1 MVRLFFAL
9 ECPGLDVGQLN
20 DDYISEKSSNYHI
33 TIAFLGE
40 RSDPVLEAQR
50 VSEACVGKLPL
61 EIEYQC
67 LGAFQQPSN
76 ARVLWIVVK
85 SQKIKDLASGVRLIS
100 ESDDRP
106 FLPHVTISRFK
117 QQTNLER
124 LVLDHK
130 KSKFGSGIVDKLIL
144 FKSELTRKGAVH
156 TPLHFIDGN
165 GSISSK

>member
-9 ECPGLDVGQLN
+9 ECPGLDVKKLPS
-20 DDYISEKSSNYHI
+20 DYIFEKSSNYHI

-40 RSDPVLEAQR
+40 RSDPLLEAQR

-76 ARVLWIVVK
+76 ARVLWIGVK

-117 QQTNLER
+117 QQTNLEG
-124 LVLDHK
+124 LVSEHRE
-130 KSKFGSGIVDKLIL
+130 SKFGNGVVEKLIL

-156 TPLHFIDGN
+156 TPLHMIDRNGN
-165 GSISSK
+165 IGSR